1 MTKSDIIVKHK
12 SVQKDLRMLLER
24 PKDVDLL
31 VDAYA
36 PTDVSP
42 HVKFHFVR
50 SVFVPASCDFYE
62 RFDIAYQQP
71 PYIELD
77 DASGNPVS
85 GCRKSVCKSHGGR
98 GARIQNKLE
107 RVDWAMV
114 AF

>member
-12 SVQKDLRMLLER
+12 SVQKDLRMLLEK

-31 VDAYA
+31 VDTYA

-50 SVFVPASCDFYE
+50 SVVVPASCDSYE

-77 DASGNPVS
+77 VASDDVRDVVVG
-85 GCRKSVCKSHGGR
+85 
-98 GARIQNKLE
+98 E
-107 RVDWAMV
+107 RFDISWIVGIV
-114 AF
+114 A

>member
-71 PYIELD
+71 PYTELD

-85 GCRKSVCKSHGGR
+85 GCRKYVCDSHGG
-98 GARIQNKLE
+98 LE
-107 RVDWAMV
+107 FKTSWKRVDLAVV